1 MTVIRPNS
9 VAGINSITV
18 QSGEALS
25 VHKSDGTL
33 IRTLV
38 SSSGVST
45 FTSVSVG
52 SATTDNSANN
62 SINVGLGASISQ
74 PETNVLTLGT
84 GGDER
89 FRIDANGDINLGNN
103 PTNQFGY
110 KLNIQDSA
118 IIYAQTAS
126 SGGLEAKWHLDNSA
140 ELMEFGTVS
149 TDDLA
154 LVTTNI
160 PRVRI
165 DSGGDVGI
173 GTDTMNAP
181 LTVVQNDASGHIAS
195 FRQKNAGNSA
205 QILIDSPTDNNIR
218 PASIDLAQ
226 AGTIKWSL
234 GQAYSAGSD
243 RAFHIA
249 TSALSANDT
258 NAKLTIT
265 TAGRVGISSQIP
277 SRFLDVVESSGT
289 GLVQFKNLQSSFS
302 NDCYT
307 LLIDNTA
314 HTSNM
319 SSAGSFAVETS
330 DTGHGTRAFTIAG
343 DGDVGIG
350 TANPDGSLAICHT
363 STTDMLMFNVP
374 GSVGTFAKMGH
385 NTASGTNMLDIRSE
399 GHTRFLTNGNNESM
413 RITNGNDVII
423 GGDSIGDSGSF
434 GVQSSGAFRSIL
446 AASTAS
452 DTLLGAISG
461 VSLSLIHI

>member
-265 TAGRVGISSQIP
+265 TAGRVGIS
-277 SRFLDVVESSGT
+277 
-289 GLVQFKNLQSSFS
+289 
-302 NDCYT
+302 
-307 LLIDNTA
+307 
-314 HTSNM
+314 
-319 SSAGSFAVETS
+319 
-330 DTGHGTRAFTIAG
+330 
-343 DGDVGIG
+343 
-350 TANPDGSLAICHT
+350 
-363 STTDMLMFNVP
+363 
-374 GSVGTFAKMGH
+374 
-385 NTASGTNMLDIRSE
+385 
-399 GHTRFLTNGNNESM
+399 
-413 RITNGNDVII
+413 
-423 GGDSIGDSGSF
+423 
-434 GVQSSGAFRSIL
+434 
-446 AASTAS
+446 
-452 DTLLGAISG
+452 
-461 VSLSLIHI
+461 LSLIHI